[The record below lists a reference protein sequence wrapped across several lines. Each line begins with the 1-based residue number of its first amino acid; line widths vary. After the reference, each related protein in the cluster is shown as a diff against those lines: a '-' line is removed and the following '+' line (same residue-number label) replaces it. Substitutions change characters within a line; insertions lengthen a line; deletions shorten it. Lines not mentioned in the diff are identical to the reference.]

1 MRIDL
6 STRIPEASGDRKPAR
21 SKSSAGVSGG
31 TGVAPDEV
39 RLSLEHP
46 RVQTL
51 EAKVNGMPEIR
62 SEKVEAL
69 RRATQDGAYKVGP
82 EKIAEAIF
90 EELLAPS
97 TRIR

>member
-1 MRIDL
+1 MGIDL
-6 STRIPEASGDRKPAR
+6 STGIPEASGDGKPAR
-21 SKSSAGVSGG
+21 SKSAGVSGG
-31 TGVAPDEV
+31 TGVADEA
-39 RLSLEHP
+39 RLSLEHA

>member
-39 RLSLEHP
+39 RLSLEHA

-69 RRATQDGAYKVGP
+69 RRATQDGTYKVGP
-82 EKIAEAIF
+82 EKIAQAVF
-90 EELLAPS
+90 DELLASS